1 MTELRRLTSRPAAAT
16 GQLGPNE
23 ATLMKAYTTKIKIAN
38 LGGLG
43 DGEND
48 DLIEILKK
56 WDVDGD
62 GQFSTGELILAAKEL
77 NQTRIIKDE
86 AVKKKRLYR
95 CLTLFSSVA
104 LVMLIA
110 VLMGVVVVA
119 IQLTQETTVEESD
132 GGSTMMA
139 KGSSSK
145 VIGTASVSDY
155 VSGLSGLFKA
165 SAQTLEELST
175 VNFYH
180 GGDYIQLAVSQVVRG
195 SQRILV
201 YGSPGVLTI
210 NQDDTML
217 WSESGPG
224 SDPVLVDDVGPPD
237 FQLGRRLGKRSN
249 LARGYIT
256 RPSTRTRRCNS
267 AAGECNNH
275 IWGSLWMGL
284 LALGIFVGVIVLV
297 GILWYMGALE
307 QMLAKVKEMTA

>member
-77 NQTRIIKDE
+77 YQTRMTKDE

-217 WSESGPG
+217 WSESGPA

-237 FQLGRRLGKRSN
+237 FQVGRRLRKRSGSS
-249 LARGYIT
+249 RGFNF
-256 RPSTRTRRCNS
+256 RPSTRSGCVP
-267 AAGECNNH
+267 G
-275 IWGSLWMGL
+275 GSSPGCEKSNINKW
-284 LALGIFVGVIVLV
+284 AYLGFILVIIGVPLLV
-297 GILWYMGALE
+297 GILCYMGVLQ
-307 QMLAKVKEMTA
+307 QMLARVKEMTA

>member
-1 MTELRRLTSRPAAAT
+1 M
-16 GQLGPNE
+16 
-23 ATLMKAYTTKIKIAN
+23 
-38 LGGLG
+38 
-43 DGEND
+43 
-48 DLIEILKK
+48 K

-110 VLMGVVVVA
+110 GLMGVVVVA

-180 GGDYIQLAVSQVVRG
+180 GGDYIKLAVSQVVRG

-217 WSESGPG
+217 WSESGPA

-237 FQLGRRLGKRSN
+237 FQVGRRLRRSRSSRGFN
-249 LARGYIT
+249 L
-256 RPSTRTRRCNS
+256 RPSTRV
-267 AAGECNNH
+267 GG
-275 IWGSLWMGL
+275 GSG
-284 LALGIFVGVIVLV
+284 
-297 GILWYMGALE
+297 
-307 QMLAKVKEMTA
+307 T